1 MLVQAREQTVAAV
14 HGYFDQLEGS
24 IENEIAADAKKNG
37 LHAGYRL
44 ETLNTLLS
52 KEISNL
58 LLYSK
63 DLASQK
69 FLDTVRQVDR

>member
-1 MLVQAREQTVAAV
+1 MLVHAREQTVAAV

-44 ETLNTLLS
+44 
-52 KEISNL
+52 
-58 LLYSK
+58 
-63 DLASQK
+63 
-69 FLDTVRQVDR
+69 